1 MIDQALLDILAC
13 PETKDAVRLAPDSVV
28 EDVNGMIEAGTLVNR
43 GGEKVTEPIDG
54 GLVRADGKYLYPIRE
69 EIPIMLIDEAIPL
82 SGEVDSS

>member
-13 PETKDAVRLAPDSVV
+13 PETKEAVHLAPESVV
-28 EDVNGMIEAGTLVNR
+28 EAVNGQVRAGTLVNR
-43 GGEKVTEPIDG
+43 GGEKVTEPVDG

-82 SGEVDSS
+82 SGEVNAS

>member
-13 PETKDAVRLAPDSVV
+13 PETKEEVRLAPEAVV
-28 EDVNGMIEAGTLVNR
+28 DTVNGMIKAGTLVNR
-43 GGEKVTEPIDG
+43 GGEKVTETIDG

-82 SGEVDSS
+82 SGEVGTS

>member
-13 PETKDAVRLAPDSVV
+13 PETKEAVRLAADSVI

-54 GLVRADGKYLYPIRE
+54 GLIRADGKYLYPIRE
-69 EIPIMLIDEAIPL
+69 EIPIMLLDEAIPL

>member
-13 PETKDAVRLAPDSVV
+13 PETKEGVHLAPDHVV
-28 EDVNGMIEAGTLVNR
+28 EAVNGRISAGTLVNR

-82 SGEVDSS
+82 SGEVNAS

>member
-13 PETKDAVRLAPDSVV
+13 PETKEEVRLASDSVV
-28 EDVNGMIEAGTLVNR
+28 ESVNGMIRDGSLVNR

-54 GLVRADGKYLYPIRE
+54 GLVRADGKYLYPIRD

-82 SGEVDSS
+82 AGEADTA

>member
-13 PETKDAVRLAPDSVV
+13 PETKEEVHLAPDHVV
-28 EDVNGMIEAGTLVNR
+28 EAVNGRISAGALVNR

-54 GLVRADGKYLYPIRE
+54 GLVRADGAYLYPIRE

-82 SGEVDSS
+82 SGEVNAP

>member
-13 PETKDAVRLAPDSVV
+13 PETKEAVRLAPDSVV
-28 EDVNGMIEAGTLVNR
+28 EDVNGMIEAGTLINR

>member
-13 PETKDAVRLAPDSVV
+13 PETKEEVRLASASVL
-28 EDVNGMIEAGTLVNR
+28 ETVNGKIKAGVLVNR
-43 GGEKVTEPIDG
+43 GGEKVTETIDG

-82 SGEVDSS
+82 SNKADSS

>member
-13 PETKDAVRLAPDSVV
+13 PETKEEVRLAPDAVV
-28 EDVNGMIEAGTLVNR
+28 EAVNGKIEAGTLVNR

-82 SGEVDSS
+82 SGEADAS